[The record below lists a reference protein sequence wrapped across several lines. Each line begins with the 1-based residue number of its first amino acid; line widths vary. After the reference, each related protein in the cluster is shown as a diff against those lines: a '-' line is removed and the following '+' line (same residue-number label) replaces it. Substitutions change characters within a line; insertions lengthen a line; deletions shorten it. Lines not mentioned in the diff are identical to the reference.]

1 MKWLL
6 LAVPLLGSACDGG
19 RDPVEPYPL
28 TVCLVGGDDLGKMGD
43 PEVLVY
49 AGREIKVCCGA
60 CVESFRKDPA
70 RYLRILEEA
79 RRKKPASPEAGK

>member
-6 LAVPLLGSACDGG
+6 LALPLLCSACDAG
-19 RDPVEPYPL
+19 PVKPYPL
-28 TVCLVGGDDLGKMGD
+28 NICLVGGDELGKMGD

-49 AGREIKVCCGA
+49 EGREIKVCCGA
-60 CVESFRKDPA
+60 CVESFKKDPA

-79 RRKKPASPEAGK
+79 ERKKPTSPAPAK